1 MSENILINDI
11 GATSGLITINS
22 LLTEPVYTI
31 EQLKKLNVYIL
42 RFYLY
47 NREKLID
54 IKNNLKLLFGKDI
67 NELIEH
73 LNEENKEELKSYLD
87 NLINKDKLGEYL
99 NNLQNEDTTLEDIQ
113 RKNNQLQIELKKL
126 NLKKGSRS
134 VDKLLSESKKDIEV
148 VDGLTGVGTD

>member
-1 MSENILINDI
+1 MSENILIDDI
-11 GATSGLITINS
+11 GTTSGLITINS

-54 IKNNLKLLFGKDI
+54 IKNNLNLLFGKDL
-67 NELIEH
+67 NELIDNLGED
-73 LNEENKEELKSYLD
+73 NKDELKLYLD
-87 NLINKDKLGEYL
+87 NLLNKEQLGKYL
-99 NNLQNEDTTLEDIQ
+99 NNLLNEDTTTGDIQ
-113 RKNNQLQIELKKL
+113 SKNKQLQIELKKL
-126 NLKKGSRS
+126 NLKKRSRS

-148 VDGLTGVGTD
+148 VDGLTGVNTV